1 MWVPSAA
8 VALSA
13 PRPPVP
19 WGHGVAGR
27 GVRELAD
34 RRERAHAPRRTS
46 TTSREL
52 VEWCERG
59 GCAGPGAL
67 DHKTLRRYLAYL
79 TTRGFVRPSIA
90 RKAASVRAYTRW
102 LSRHGLVAS
111 DIGRHLTTPKGTA
124 RLPRVPRRP
133 DAEMIIDAAAGAVD
147 SGDGVVA
154 AALRDLVV
162 LELLYGAGLR
172 VSECCGLAPGD
183 VDTRRGHVTV
193 TGKGS
198 KVRRVPLG
206 EPGCDAV
213 RRYLREARSALSGP
227 DTPSDALLLN
237 ARGRRLGTRDARRIL
252 DRYRLPDGRAIHPHS
267 LRHAFATHLL
277 EGGADL
283 RVVQELLGHAD
294 LATTQVYT
302 HVTRDRLRRVYDD
315 AHPRA

>member
-1 MWVPSAA
+1 M
-8 VALSA
+8 VA
-13 PRPPVP
+13 
-19 WGHGVAGR
+19 
-27 GVRELAD
+27 
-34 RRERAHAPRRTS
+34 
-46 TTSREL
+46 
-52 VEWCERG
+52 
-59 GCAGPGAL
+59 
-67 DHKTLRRYLAYL
+67 
-79 TTRGFVRPSIA
+79 
-90 RKAASVRAYTRW
+90 
-102 LSRHGLVAS
+102 
-111 DIGRHLTTPKGTA
+111 
-124 RLPRVPRRP
+124 
-133 DAEMIIDAAAGAVD
+133 
-147 SGDGVVA
+147 A

-183 VDTRRGHVTV
+183 VDTRKGHVTV

-213 RRYLREARSALSGP
+213 SRYLREARSSLAGP
-227 DTPSDALLLN
+227 ETPPDALLLN

-302 HVTRDRLRRVYDD
+302 HVTRDRLRSVYED